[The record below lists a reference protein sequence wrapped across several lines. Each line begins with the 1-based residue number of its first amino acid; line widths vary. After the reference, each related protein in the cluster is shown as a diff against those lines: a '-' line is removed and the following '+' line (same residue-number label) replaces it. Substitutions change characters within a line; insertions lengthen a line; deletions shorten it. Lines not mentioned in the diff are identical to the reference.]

1 MKINLTIKNYRC
13 FVQPVTVEITKG
25 FTSFVGINNAG
36 KSAIMR
42 FLLEFRNLF
51 GDSLLSYSS
60 NIGNLIFS
68 NGMQGNFSPIHVLD
82 PQEIFSNLN
91 DNPIE
96 FWFDFEQGDPSLL
109 FPSKVYFKVLRNL
122 SWKMEVVVNGEQLK
136 PINSGHG
143 AHDNV
148 VIVGGIRKMDCTP
161 IMDLMKILSNT
172 LYIGPFRNAINIGTR
187 TDYIDIQ
194 IGQSFITQ
202 FKSLK
207 TGNNK
212 KNSLAISELT
222 KEITTIF
229 GFEKLEINPSDDN
242 QTLHINI
249 NNKPY
254 MQHELGSG
262 LLQFI
267 LVLANLLV
275 KKPAYVLI
283 DEPELNLHP
292 KLQIDFLTTLGS
304 YVSQGVW
311 FSTHSIGLA
320 RSSSQNLYSVLK
332 IKDGDSIIKPL
343 EGTPRLSEFLGE
355 MSFSSHQE
363 LGFEKVLLVEGTTD
377 VPVFQQFLRKLKK
390 DHHVVILP
398 LAGNIHGGMADQ
410 LEEVKRITNNISVI
424 IDSEKTSE
432 GETLSKSRNDFIELC
447 KNLSIPYHVL
457 NYRATENYFTD
468 SAIKQ
473 VFGDSFR
480 SLSPY
485 ELLKDINPNWGKNQ
499 NYRLAKEMSIEDLE
513 KIDFWEFLK
522 NI

>member
-172 LYIGPFRNAINIGTR
+172 LI
-187 TDYIDIQ
+187 
-194 IGQSFITQ
+194 
-202 FKSLK
+202 
-207 TGNNK
+207 
-212 KNSLAISELT
+212 
-222 KEITTIF
+222 
-229 GFEKLEINPSDDN
+229 
-242 QTLHINI
+242 
-249 NNKPY
+249 
-254 MQHELGSG
+254 
-262 LLQFI
+262 
-267 LVLANLLV
+267 
-275 KKPAYVLI
+275 
-283 DEPELNLHP
+283 
-292 KLQIDFLTTLGS
+292 
-304 YVSQGVW
+304 
-311 FSTHSIGLA
+311 
-320 RSSSQNLYSVLK
+320 
-332 IKDGDSIIKPL
+332 
-343 EGTPRLSEFLGE
+343 
-355 MSFSSHQE
+355 
-363 LGFEKVLLVEGTTD
+363 
-377 VPVFQQFLRKLKK
+377 
-390 DHHVVILP
+390 
-398 LAGNIHGGMADQ
+398 
-410 LEEVKRITNNISVI
+410 
-424 IDSEKTSE
+424 
-432 GETLSKSRNDFIELC
+432 
-447 KNLSIPYHVL
+447 
-457 NYRATENYFTD
+457 
-468 SAIKQ
+468 
-473 VFGDSFR
+473 
-480 SLSPY
+480 
-485 ELLKDINPNWGKNQ
+485 
-499 NYRLAKEMSIEDLE
+499 
-513 KIDFWEFLK
+513 
-522 NI
+522 